1 MNKPSRAS
9 ATIPGSTV
17 TAILVVG
24 GIVAALYFA
33 RDVLVPIALAVLL
46 SFVLAPLVRRL
57 QSWRFPRVVAVFM
70 FAIFAFSII
79 FGLGA
84 FMVSQVSQLAND
96 LPRYQ
101 STLRDKIQSLQGV
114 ATGAGPLERASDVL
128 KDLKKQLD
136 KPAGAPTAD
145 PSLSSQAQNRPIPVE
160 VRQP

>member
-1 MNKPSRAS
+1 MVQLLPSKRAS
-9 ATIPGSTV
+9 STISGSTLTV
-17 TAILVVG
+17 VLIVG
-24 GIVAALYFA
+24 GVVAALYFG
-33 RDVLVPIALAVLL
+33 REVLVPIALAVLL

-57 QSWRFPRVVAVFM
+57 QSWRFPRIVAVFIV
-70 FAIFAFSII
+70 AIFAFSII

-84 FMVSQVSQLAND
+84 FMVSQVSQLTND

-136 KPAGAPTAD
+136 KPADARTPD
-145 PSLSSQAQNRPIPVE
+145 SSLSSQAQSNRPIPV
-160 VRQP
+160 

>member
-1 MNKPSRAS
+1 MVQFLSKPPRPS

-33 RDVLVPIALAVLL
+33 RDVLVPIALALLL

-57 QSWRFPRVVAVFM
+57 QSWRFPRIIAVAIVAVFA
-70 FAIFAFSII
+70 FAII

-96 LPRYQ
+96 LPRYE
-101 STLRDKIQSLQGV
+101 SNLTDKIQSLQGV
-114 ATGAGPLERASDVL
+114 AAGTGTGTLERASDVL
-128 KDLKKQLD
+128 KDLKREIE
-136 KPAGAPTAD
+136 KPGNAPPAEST
-145 PSLSSQAQNRPIPVE
+145 LGGRAQTT
-160 VRQP
+160 